1 MSTNYSSNEKYERAL
16 AEATKMAPISI
27 INLPEGKKGVYLF
40 KNNKTRAFWL
50 SEVERKRKELSV
62 EEEFSG

>member
-1 MSTNYSSNEKYERAL
+1 MSTNNSSAYKYERAL
-16 AEATKMAPISI
+16 AEATKMKPISI

-50 SEVERKRKELSV
+50 SEVERKRKELNA
-62 EEEFSG
+62 EEEFSN